1 MVHEFGGNWTEEKLE
16 VMQRYFSAYAQ
27 ALKNQPFAKW
37 YVDAFA
43 GTGQRNEAN
52 ITDSNQNILFA
63 NDAPDIASVK
73 DGSVRVALGIEPA
86 FAKYIINE
94 QSKKH
99 AAELEKLKKE
109 FPNRRIEVRQ
119 GDANEFLRTVASTTN
134 WNSTRAAVFI
144 DPYGMQV
151 SWETLKALGATK
163 SVDIALL
170 FPTGPLT
177 RVLTRDGN
185 IPSDWVK
192 RIDDHLGDCDWRNAV
207 YEERPVVDLFTTAA
221 STRTEKTLTPEGLRQ
236 FVAQR
241 LTDIF
246 PYVSDSQ
253 LELKNS
259 KGATLYH
266 LFIICANPAPAAMGL
281 AKKLAQ
287 SALKSPSKRKQ

>member
-16 VMQRYFSAYAQ
+16 VMHRYFSAYAQ
-27 ALKNQPFAKW
+27 ALKNQPFAIW

-43 GTGQRNEAN
+43 GTGQRNETN
-52 ITDSNQNILFA
+52 ITDSNQSILFA
-63 NDAPDIASVK
+63 SDALDIASVK

-86 FAKYIINE
+86 FANYIFNE
-94 QSKKH
+94 QSKRH
-99 AAELEKLKKE
+99 AVELEKLKLE
-109 FPNRRIEVRQ
+109 FPSRRIEVRQ
-119 GDANEFLRTVASTTN
+119 GDANEFLRSVASTTN
-134 WNSTRAAVFI
+134 WKSTRAAVFI

-151 SWETLKALGATK
+151 KWETLKALGATK

-185 IPSDWVK
+185 IPADWVK

-207 YEERPVVDLFTTAA
+207 YEERSEIDLFATTV

-236 FVAQR
+236 FVVKR

-246 PYVSDSQ
+246 PYVSEAQ

-281 AKKLAQ
+281 AKKLAH
-287 SALKSPSKRKQ
+287 SALKLPSKRK